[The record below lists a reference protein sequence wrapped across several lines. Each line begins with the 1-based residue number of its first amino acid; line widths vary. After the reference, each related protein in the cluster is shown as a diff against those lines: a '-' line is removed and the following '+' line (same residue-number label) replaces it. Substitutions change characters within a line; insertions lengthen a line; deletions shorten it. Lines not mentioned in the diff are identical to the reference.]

1 MHALVP
7 LVLAIS
13 GLPALLIGA
22 WMSREPDARSRG
34 MAVHWV
40 LVGLAIQ
47 AGAVGVYWA
56 GDDNGRVHAY
66 GAGLDRQSHE
76 HPVHGHAARAGIGFA
91 AHPRADEQGGQA

>member
-7 LVLAIS
+7 LVLAVS

-22 WMSREPDARSRG
+22 WLSRANDDRPRG
-34 MAVHWV
+34 LALHWV

-56 GDDNGRVHAY
+56 GDDDSLA
-66 GAGLDRQSHE
+66 Q
-76 HPVHGHAARAGIGFA
+76 GIVIA
-91 AHPRADEQGGQA
+91 MVVLVNALILSMVLQLRRRNRKIP

>member
-1 MHALVP
+1 MNALVP

-22 WMSREPDARSRG
+22 WMSRGPDARSRG

-40 LVGLAIQ
+40 LVGLTIQ

-56 GDDNGRVHAY
+56 GDDNGRVHAIVI
-66 GAGLDRQSHE
+66 AMVVLVNALIVSMLLQLRRNRNN
-76 HPVHGHAARAGIGFA
+76 P
-91 AHPRADEQGGQA
+91 

>member
-1 MHALVP
+1 MNALVP

-22 WMSREPDARSRG
+22 WMSRGPDARSRG

-40 LVGLAIQ
+40 LVGQAIQ

-56 GDDNGRVHAY
+56 GDDNGRVHAIVI
-66 GAGLDRQSHE
+66 AMVVLVNALIVSMLLQLRRNRNN
-76 HPVHGHAARAGIGFA
+76 P
-91 AHPRADEQGGQA
+91 

>member
-7 LVLAIS
+7 LVLAVS

-22 WMSREPDARSRG
+22 WMSREAGARSRG
-34 MAVHWV
+34 LALHWV

-56 GDDNGRVHAY
+56 GDD
-66 GAGLDRQSHE
+66 DRL
-76 HPVHGHAARAGIGFA
+76 A
-91 AHPRADEQGGQA
+91 QGVVIAMVVLVNALIVSMVLQLRRNRKQP